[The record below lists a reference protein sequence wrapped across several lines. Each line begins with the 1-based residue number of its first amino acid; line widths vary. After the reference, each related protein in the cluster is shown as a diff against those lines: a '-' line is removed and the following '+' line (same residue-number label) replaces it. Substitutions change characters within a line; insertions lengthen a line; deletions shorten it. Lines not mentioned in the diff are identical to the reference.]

1 MVFSLRWNFYRELRL
16 VVVLGGS
23 QTRSGLV
30 KLSESLVS
38 YVIIVWFVVVWFCF

>member
-1 MVFSLRWNFYRELRL
+1 MVFNLRWNFYGELRL

-23 QTRSGLV
+23 QTRSRFV

-38 YVIIVWFVVVWFCF
+38 YVIVV